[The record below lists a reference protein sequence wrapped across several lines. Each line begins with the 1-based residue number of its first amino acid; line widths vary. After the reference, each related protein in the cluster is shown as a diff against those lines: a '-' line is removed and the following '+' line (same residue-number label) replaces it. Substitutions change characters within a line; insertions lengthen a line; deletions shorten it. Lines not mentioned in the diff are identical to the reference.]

1 MLDLIAERPELFLG
15 SRLKRLAERMQ
26 GEVVKLAERAG
37 LSIQPSQYPLLAT
50 LDVQGPQTIGALVT
64 SLGISQ
70 PAVTRTVAKL
80 VSMDL
85 VKVKRLGRDQRHK
98 TVALT
103 PAGEA
108 AMTRSKL
115 MVWPQ
120 VEAAVCDL
128 LTGLPGKFLPDLGA
142 IEARLTEQPLATR
155 VPSTRGLIIRDYD
168 DALAADFRAINL
180 EWIEAMYTVEATDL
194 DVLDHPRERII
205 DRGGAILFA
214 EVPGVGIV
222 GTCALQRTGEH
233 QYELT
238 KMGVLPAARGTGAG
252 GVLLDA
258 VIDRASKMGAERL
271 YLLSNRKSAAGI
283 HLYEK
288 HGFIH
293 DEEIMAEFGARY
305 ARCDVAMSWR
315 EGAIARTGWSRP
327 SSAMTQR

>member
-1 MLDLIAERPELFLG
+1 MLDLIAERQELFLG

-26 GEVVKLAERAG
+26 GEVVKLAERDG
-37 LSIQPSQYPLLAT
+37 LNIQPSQYPLLAT
-50 LDVQGPQTIGALVT
+50 LDRLGPQTIGALVA
-64 SLGISQ
+64 SLGLSQ
-70 PAVTRTVAKL
+70 PAVTRTVGKL
-80 VSMDL
+80 VAMGF
-85 VKVKRLGRDQRHK
+85 VEVRRLGRDQRHK

-103 PAGEA
+103 AAGEA
-108 AMTRSKL
+108 AMARSKL
-115 MVWPQ
+115 TVWPQ
-120 VEAAVCDL
+120 VEAAVRDL
-128 LTGLPGKFLPDLGA
+128 LADLPGGLLPDLGA
-142 IEARLTEQPLATR
+142 IEARLAERPLAAR
-155 VPSTRGLIIRDYD
+155 VPRTRGLAIHDYD

-205 DRGGAILFA
+205 DRGGAILFV

-258 VIDRASKMGAERL
+258 VIDRAQQMGAERL
-271 YLLSNRKSAAGI
+271 YLLSNRKSATGI

-288 HGFIH
+288 HGFVH
-293 DEEIMAEFGARY
+293 DEKIMAEFGARY

-315 EGAIARTGWSRP
+315 GDQVA
-327 SSAMTQR
+327 SA

>member
-1 MLDLIAERPELFLG
+1 MLDLIAERQELFLG

-26 GEVVKLAERAG
+26 GEMVKLAERDG
-37 LSIQPSQYPLLAT
+37 LNIQPSQYPLLAT
-50 LDVQGPQTIGALVT
+50 LDRLGPQTIGALVA
-64 SLGISQ
+64 SLGLSQ

-80 VSMDL
+80 VAMGL
-85 VKVKRLGRDQRHK
+85 VEVRRLGRDQRHK

-103 PAGEA
+103 LAGEG
-108 AMTRSKL
+108 AMARSKL
-115 MVWPQ
+115 TVWP
-120 VEAAVCDL
+120 A
-128 LTGLPGKFLPDLGA
+128 GLPGGLLPDLAA
-142 IEARLTEQPLATR
+142 IEARLAERPLADR
-155 VPSTRGLIIRDYD
+155 VPRTRGLIIHDYD
-168 DALAADFRAINL
+168 DGLAADFRAINL

-205 DRGGAILFA
+205 DCGGAILFV

-222 GTCALQRTGEH
+222 GTCALQKTGER

-252 GVLLDA
+252 GILLDA
-258 VIDRASKMGAERL
+258 VIDRARRSGAERL
-271 YLLSNRKSAAGI
+271 YLLSNRKAAAGV

-288 HGFIH
+288 HGFVH

-315 EGAIARTGWSRP
+315 GD
-327 SSAMTQR
+327 